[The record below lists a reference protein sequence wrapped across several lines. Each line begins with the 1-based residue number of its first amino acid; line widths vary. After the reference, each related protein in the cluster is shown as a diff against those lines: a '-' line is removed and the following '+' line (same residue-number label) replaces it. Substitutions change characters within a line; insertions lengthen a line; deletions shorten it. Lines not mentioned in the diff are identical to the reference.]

1 MEVKING
8 EDPLKYGKVPMNAD
22 HRLDT
27 DKLRFPYAL
36 QSFQSGFNL
45 LINGSSGSGKT
56 TLLCQLLNA
65 KNDKKNGIRRSFK
78 KIFDNVVIVSPS
90 LKTLKDNI
98 FDGLKHKY
106 KTWDEET
113 IEQIEELLD
122 ENDDLDDDE
131 DPQKTLLILDD
142 CGSMLK
148 GGEKEKMFNHL
159 VKNRRHRH
167 LSIICI
173 TQKFR
178 DATTTHRGNLTHFIT
193 FKPRN
198 EIEAI
203 SIYDEMIGQPRKYM
217 HDILDSI
224 FSKRYD
230 TLLIDF
236 TQHHGQGFQYYSNF
250 RPVEFIKK

>member
-113 IEQIEELLD
+113 IEKIEELLD

-131 DPQKTLLILDD
+131 DPQIGAKKDEFRRIPHPVVA
-142 CGSMLK
+142 G
-148 GGEKEKMFNHL
+148 HL
-159 VKNRRHRH
+159 GFSHH
-167 LSIICI
+167 
-173 TQKFR
+173 
-178 DATTTHRGNLTHFIT
+178 HRGNRRACAAENCNQACGENHCRWRE
-193 FKPRN
+193 P
-198 EIEAI
+198 
-203 SIYDEMIGQPRKYM
+203 S
-217 HDILDSI
+217 
-224 FSKRYD
+224 SKRRSSRCC
-230 TLLIDF
+230 
-236 TQHHGQGFQYYSNF
+236 HGRAAASPANQDHCVSA
-250 RPVEFIKK
+250 R